1 MDGILEKIIDEH
13 ADHLLRLA
21 YFYVKNLQT
30 AEDIVQEVFIK
41 FSQCDY
47 EERGQLRAFLSTL
60 TINQS
65 KDYLKSWHYK
75 KLRLQEKVFPMKWN
89 KQRDEL
95 VAAEERSYVGAA
107 ILKLALMYR
116 EPIILYYFE
125 EMKIHEIAQ
134 LLGIAENT
142 VKTRLRRAREA
153 LKPHL
158 KQEEWEVLR
167 HE

>member
-1 MDGILEKIIDEH
+1 MDGILEEIIDEH
-13 ADHLLRLA
+13 AEHLLRLA
-21 YFYVKNLQT
+21 YFYVKNRQT

-41 FSQCDY
+41 FSQRGY
-47 EERGQLRAFLSTL
+47 EERGQLRAYLSTL

-65 KDYLKSWHYK
+65 KDYLKSWHYR
-75 KLRLQEKVFPMKWN
+75 KLLFQEKLFPLQGH

-95 VAAEERSYVGAA
+95 VAAEERSQIGAA
-107 ILKLALMYR
+107 ILKLSLAYR
-116 EPIILYYFE
+116 EPVILYYFE
-125 EMKIHEIAQ
+125 EMRIRDIAQ

-142 VKTRLRRAREA
+142 VKTRLKRAREA

-158 KQEEWEVLR
+158 KQEEWEVLG

>member
-47 EERGQLRAFLSTL
+47 EERGQLHAFLSTL

-75 KLRLQEKVFPMKWN
+75 KLLLQEKVFPMKWN

>member
-1 MDGILEKIIDEH
+1 MDGILEEIIDEH
-13 ADHLLRLA
+13 AEHLLRLA
-21 YFYVKNLQT
+21 YFYVKNRQT

-41 FSQCDY
+41 FSQRGY
-47 EERGQLRAFLSTL
+47 EERGQLRAYLSTL

-65 KDYLKSWHYK
+65 KDYLKSWHYR
-75 KLRLQEKVFPMKWN
+75 KLLFQEKLFPLQGH

-95 VAAEERSYVGAA
+95 VAAEERSQIGAA
-107 ILKLALMYR
+107 ILKLSLAYR
-116 EPIILYYFE
+116 EPVILYYFE
-125 EMKIHEIAQ
+125 EMKIRDIAQ

-142 VKTRLRRAREA
+142 VKTRLKRAREA

-158 KQEEWEVLR
+158 KQEEWEVLG

>member
-1 MDGILEKIIDEH
+1 MDGILEEMIEEH
-13 ADHLLRLA
+13 AAHLLRLA
-21 YFYVKNLQT
+21 YFYVKNRQT

-41 FSQCDY
+41 FSQRGY
-47 EERGQLRAFLSTL
+47 EERGQLRAYLSTL

-75 KLRLQEKVFPMKWN
+75 KLLLQEKIFPIPGN
-89 KQRDEL
+89 RQRDEL
-95 VAAEERSYVGAA
+95 VAAEERSQIGAA
-107 ILKLALMYR
+107 ILKLSLTYR

-125 EMKIHEIAQ
+125 EMKIRDIAQ

-142 VKTRLRRAREA
+142 VKTRLKRAREA

>member
-1 MDGILEKIIDEH
+1 MDGILEQIIDEH
-13 ADHLLRLA
+13 AEHLLRLA
-21 YFYVKNLQT
+21 YFYVKNRQT

-41 FSQCDY
+41 FSQRGY
-47 EERGQLRAFLSTL
+47 EERGQLRAYLSTL

-65 KDYLKSWHYK
+65 KDYLKSWNYK
-75 KLRLQEKVFPMKWN
+75 KILIQEKLFPMQGG

-95 VAAEERSYVGAA
+95 VAAEERSQIGAA
-107 ILKLALMYR
+107 ILKLSLTYR

-125 EMKIHEIAQ
+125 EMKIRDIAQ
-134 LLGIAENT
+134 LLGVAENT
-142 VKTRLRRAREA
+142 VKTRLKRAREA

-158 KQEEWEVLR
+158 KQGEWEVLR

>member
-1 MDGILEKIIDEH
+1 MDGILEEMIEEH
-13 ADHLLRLA
+13 AAHLLRLA
-21 YFYVKNLQT
+21 YFYVKNRQT

-41 FSQCDY
+41 FSQRGY
-47 EERGQLRAFLSTL
+47 EERGQLRAYLSTL

-75 KLRLQEKVFPMKWN
+75 KLLLQEKIFSVQGN

-95 VAAEERSYVGAA
+95 MAAEERSQIGAA
-107 ILKLALMYR
+107 ILKLSLTYR

-125 EMKIHEIAQ
+125 EMKIRDIAQ